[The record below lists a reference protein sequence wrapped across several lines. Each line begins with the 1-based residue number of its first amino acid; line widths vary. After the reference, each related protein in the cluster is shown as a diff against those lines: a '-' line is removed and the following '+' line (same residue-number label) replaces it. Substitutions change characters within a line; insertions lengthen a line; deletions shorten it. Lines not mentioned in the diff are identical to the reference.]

1 MCVVP
6 ALPFYYQQLPKKEII
21 FLCEVCFSK
30 TMEGEEIK
38 PTKVSICYCSTRYI
52 KAEEGEPGTL
62 GVR

>member
-1 MCVVP
+1 
-6 ALPFYYQQLPKKEII
+6 
-21 FLCEVCFSK
+21 
-30 TMEGEEIK
+30 MEGEEIK